1 MLWQSLLAFR
11 LCDRRSRGNPA
22 ICVRVPKY
30 QCLEIHSLLYSLF
43 LWVYSFFY
51 SSAFSVRFEQG
62 KEIIELRVLYYICDS
77 QCFFLGK
84 WEFTYLLCVLNP
96 VFLPACEPALRNQV
110 HPLIFSSFVSSVISL
125 DRTHLE
131 VFTGFSN
138 LLNTE
143 NSLHT
148 WEFTHPLFLFP
159 ALAEATG
166 TCLLASVCSLSM
178 VLTTPPSTASL
189 PMRTRASVVP

>member
-1 MLWQSLLAFR
+1 M
-11 LCDRRSRGNPA
+11 
-22 ICVRVPKY
+22 
-30 QCLEIHSLLYSLF
+30 
-43 LWVYSFFY
+43 
-51 SSAFSVRFEQG
+51 RFEQG

-77 QCFFLGK
+77 QCFFLEN
-84 WEFTYLLCVLNP
+84 WEFTYLLCALDP
-96 VFLPACEPALRNQV
+96 MFLSAGEPALRNQV

-131 VFTGFSN
+131 VFTGFSD

-143 NSLHT
+143 NSFHM
-148 WEFTHPLFLFP
+148 WEFTHPLFPFP

-166 TCLLASVCSLSM
+166 TCLLASVCVLSM

-189 PMRTRASVVP
+189 PMRTLALLYLKTNNSCFERVFFVPTQQLVRSVGFLWKVA

>member
-1 MLWQSLLAFR
+1 MGAHLKVKSWKVDQKLCVLWQSLLAFR

-96 VFLPACEPALRNQV
+96 VFLPASEPALRNQV

-143 NSLHT
+143 NKSSYMGIYSPSLPFPCFS
-148 WEFTHPLFLFP
+148 WSNRDLFASICLFP
-159 ALAEATG
+159 
-166 TCLLASVCSLSM
+166 
-178 VLTTPPSTASL
+178 
-189 PMRTRASVVP
+189 